1 MVWTCLSWCAVGYG
15 DVTPRSQIARA
26 VVICLIFFFL
36 AFIPYQ
42 IGQTPH
48 HPLLPLSTASPPA

>member
-1 MVWTCLSWCAVGYG
+1 MVAVGYG

-42 IGQTPH
+42 IGQAPYQ
-48 HPLLPLSTASPPA
+48 PLLLLSSASSPP